1 MVEGSFDQVVL
12 FPSPPLCHHQLRLP
26 HCRVGLG
33 EECHVKVV
41 LEADVEEDGCK
52 VDDVGEEGCKVDDVG
67 EEGCKVDDVG
77 EEGCKVDD
85 VGEEGCKVD
94 DVGEEGC
101 KVDDVGEEGC
111 KVDDVGEEGCKVDDV
126 GEEGCKVD
134 DAREEGCKVDDV
146 GAGVVI
152 TTYGEDAES
161 VDVWGSEAT
170 WTATSERSLDS
181 VREEERI
188 GLDMD
193 QPNAESFFWDC
204 CW

>member
-67 EEGCKVDDVG
+67 E
-77 EEGCKVDD
+77 
-85 VGEEGCKVD
+85 
-94 DVGEEGC
+94 
-101 KVDDVGEEGC
+101 
-111 KVDDVGEEGCKVDDV
+111 
-126 GEEGCKVD
+126 
-134 DAREEGCKVDDV
+134 
-146 GAGVVI
+146 GVVI

-161 VDVWGSEAT
+161 ADVWESEAT
-170 WTATSERSLDS
+170 CTATSERSLDS

-193 QPNAESFFWDC
+193 PPNAESFFGDC